1 MLVAFYGKLS
11 EQEGVEYRLPTEA
24 EWEYAC
30 RAGTTTAY
38 SFGNDVAQLDE
49 YAWYDAN
56 SEEHYAPGWPSYGPD
71 AYEFA
76 KGKPLT
82 LLDGSNL
89 LHLLKKHGHK
99 AKIDLKEAREILNN
113 Q

>member
-1 MLVAFYGKLS
+1 LA
-11 EQEGVEYRLPTEA
+11 
-24 EWEYAC
+24 
-30 RAGTTTAY
+30 
-38 SFGNDVAQLDE
+38 
-49 YAWYDAN
+49 
-56 SEEHYAPGWPSYGPD
+56 SYGPD